1 MNKRDFLDAVHHE
14 WDALSG
20 VVRKVH
26 PDLIGVPK
34 FLGEW
39 SIKDMVGHITSWEEE
54 CLERIEQMRTKQTVR
69 SLPDDAVHRWN
80 REHVEAKRFRSVE
93 QVMDDFDTVHKRLL
107 KELESIAEGELV
119 FKDGIEEWLI
129 ESTSAH
135 YAEHRA
141 VLEKVLSE
149 SAQTH

>member
-14 WDALSG
+14 WDTLSG
-20 VVRKVH
+20 ALRKVH
-26 PDLIGVPK
+26 PHLVPVPK

-39 SIKDMVGHITSWEEE
+39 SIKDMIGHITSWEEE
-54 CLERIEQMRTKQTVR
+54 CLERIEQMRTKQAVR
-69 SLPDDAVHRWN
+69 GLSDDAVHRWN

-93 QVMDDFDTVHKRLL
+93 QIMDDFDTVHKRLL

-135 YAEHRA
+135 YSEHRA